1 MEDNTFLKK
10 AMSLAMAKV
19 EVDGSKGAKED
30 TGVKQEPKA
39 KKFCTTFEK
48 FVKKQTGDVSYLSD
62 S

>member
-1 MEDNTFLKK
+1 
-10 AMSLAMAKV
+10 MSLAMAKV

-30 TGVKQEPKA
+30 IGVKQEPKA